1 MAISLSW
8 RGGWADLCADQL
20 GHLRHDEQHDALAAV
35 DAPHAVRSLG
45 APPHCAGRGRGR
57 RLREGGEGREDVGG
71 RGGEVGS
78 QGGRAWE

>member
-45 APPHCAGRGRGR
+45 AQPHCAGW
-57 RLREGGEGREDVGG
+57 GGEDSFGKAGKAGRTLGG